1 MEIHKPKPWHGWREF
16 LKEYLIIVVG
26 VLTALAAE
34 QAVEWLHWRHQVEV
48 AQHSLSF
55 DLKRAVAW
63 AGAQEMVSPCV
74 GARLDE
80 IEKILEQAQAT
91 GRLPEVGR
99 IPRNG
104 RATWTLR
111 SWAALTS
118 SQVLGHMSNR
128 EQISLAGLAVA
139 VDGAHKSAA
148 DFDAEWQALRT
159 LAGPARTISGAE
171 VAALRR
177 SVFAAREQAFGL
189 RVASERIETFARQ
202 TELLPEAELVSAR
215 KDGVDTIREHVM
227 NGPMCRSLPT
237 RFEPGG
243 DENSQ
248 NLAAPMRPFGA
259 GDMDTMGVR
268 KEPLK

>member
-48 AQHSLSF
+48 AQGSLSF

-63 AGAQEMVSPCV
+63 AGAQQIVSPCV
-74 GARLDE
+74 GARLDQME
-80 IEKILEQAQAT
+80 TLLEQAQAT

-104 RATWTLR
+104 RATWLLR
-111 SWAALTS
+111 SWPALTS

-128 EQISLAGLAVA
+128 EQISLAGLAAA
-139 VDGAHKSAA
+139 VEGAHNSAA
-148 DFDAEWQALRT
+148 NLDSEWEALRT
-159 LAGPARTISGAE
+159 LAGPARAISGSE
-171 VAALRR
+171 VSAFRR
-177 SVFAAREQAFGL
+177 AVFAAREQAFGL

-202 TELLPEAELVSAR
+202 TELVPEAELVAAR
-215 KDGVDTIREHVM
+215 NDGVQTIRDHVI
-227 NGPMCRSLPT
+227 NGPMCQSLPT

-243 DENSQ
+243 DENTA

-259 GDMDTMGVR
+259 GDMDVMGVR